1 MKLAG
6 KIAFLDWDL
15 YDKYVVDGFGKF
27 TEWFADLIGKMDYD
41 GLDQGIVDGTG
52 RSANRLGDILR
63 NLQTGQLQNYIL
75 FALFGVILIVII
87 QTMV

>member
-1 MKLAG
+1 
-6 KIAFLDWDL
+6 
-15 YDKYVVDGFGKF
+15 
-27 TEWFADLIGKMDYD
+27 MDYD